1 MIHHCLPWVGIPPNF
16 SVKHTF
22 PRPCS
27 VISWQRNL
35 RCPFRI
41 SVCNCLSTPVLSQ
54 TRLVVCKVR
63 KTYTVPQILNKMTS
77 SVQCSSKHTKGRT
90 EKHSFSCQIQTMS
103 CVLPRWCP
111 LLVHCDAHAPVCL
124 VLIRGTLCKNISA
137 NVNWMCSGFKVF
149 RHKSKIRLFTK
160 SKKTTLGVSEY
171 GTRWFAFVQLW
182 CVTVSFHYY
191 PTSTR
196 MCMRCIAPC
205 SYKRTNAISR
215 KCSATYATKSM
226 WFLNWYTSSVT
237 IMWSASWTVRVIV
250 QTNSLCRLT
259 CTTLST
265 HLLLT
270 DYDQQ
275 CHFQYYTHR
284 LLV

>member
-103 CVLPRWCP
+103 CVLPRWYL
-111 LLVHCDAHAPVCL
+111 LLVRCDAHAPECL
-124 VLIRGTLCKNISA
+124 VLIRGTLCKKMSA

-160 SKKTTLGVSEY
+160 SKKTTLGVSAFGCQTSINLHVSQGRSQEFAKGGG
-171 GTRWFAFVQLW
+171 GTEIPQWGPGAEPRWGSGGFAPRSPQKPETNVDKKNTQ
-182 CVTVSFHYY
+182 T
-191 PTSTR
+191 TN
-196 MCMRCIAPC
+196 MR
-205 SYKRTNAISR
+205 
-215 KCSATYATKSM
+215 
-226 WFLNWYTSSVT
+226 
-237 IMWSASWTVRVIV
+237 
-250 QTNSLCRLT
+250 Q
-259 CTTLST
+259 
-265 HLLLT
+265 
-270 DYDQQ
+270 
-275 CHFQYYTHR
+275 
-284 LLV
+284 